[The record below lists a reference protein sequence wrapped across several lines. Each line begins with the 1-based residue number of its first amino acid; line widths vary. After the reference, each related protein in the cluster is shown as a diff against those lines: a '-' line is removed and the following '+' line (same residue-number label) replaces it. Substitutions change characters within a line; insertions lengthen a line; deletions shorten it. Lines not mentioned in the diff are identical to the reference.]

1 MKRKKISKK
10 QKTKKILKS
19 FQWKN
24 GAHRESKPEK
34 SVREILISLNIPFK
48 QEYRLSHRNKI
59 KSYDFYIYEYKMGVE
74 QLSWQ
79 LLLEVHGDY
88 FHSLCFFEG
97 IKKRH
102 QLNKMQKKNLR
113 NDILKRKISK
123 YNNIPIIYIW
133 ENEIKNNI
141 EAVKEKIKRSIE
153 HIRINPKDLYIPEEI
168 VKDYYSEL
176 INSG

>member
-10 QKTKKILKS
+10 QINKKILKS
-19 FQWKN
+19 FKWSK
-24 GAHRESKPEK
+24 GTHRESGPEK
-34 SVREILISLNIPFK
+34 AVREILISLNIPFK

-59 KSYDFYIYEYKMGVE
+59 KSYDFYIYEYMNGIDV
-74 QLSWQ
+74 LAWQ

-102 QLNKMQKKNLR
+102 KLNKLQKKNLR

-123 YNNIPIIYIW
+123 FNNIPIIYIW

-141 EAVKEKIKRSIE
+141 SSVKDKIKRSIE
-153 HIRINPKDLYIPEEI
+153 HIRNNPKDLYIPEEI

-176 INSG
+176 I

>member
-10 QKTKKILKS
+10 QKVKKILKK
-19 FQWKN
+19 FEWKN
-24 GAHRESKPEK
+24 GTHRESRPEK
-34 SVREILISLNIPFK
+34 EIRQILISLNIPFK
-48 QEYRLSHRNKI
+48 QEYRLSHRNKV
-59 KSYDFYIYEYKMGVE
+59 KSYDFCVYQYKMGIE
-74 QLSWQ
+74 QLEWR
-79 LLLEVHGDY
+79 LLIEVHGDY

-102 QLNKMQKKNLR
+102 KLNKMQKKNLR

-123 YNNIPIIYIW
+123 LNNIPIIYVW

-153 HIRINPKDLYIPEEI
+153 HIKNNPMDLYIPEEI
-168 VKDYYSEL
+168 VKDYYAEL
-176 INSG
+176 I

>member
-1 MKRKKISKK
+1 MKRKKITKK

-19 FQWKN
+19 FKWKN
-24 GAHRESKPEK
+24 GVHRESGPEK
-34 SVREILISLNIPFK
+34 SIREILVSINIPFH

-59 KSYDFYIYEYKMGVE
+59 KSYDFCLYEYKMGIE
-74 QLSWQ
+74 QLQWR

-88 FHSLCFFEG
+88 FHSLDFFEG

-102 QLNKMQKKNLR
+102 KLNKLQKKNLR

-123 YNNIPIIYIW
+123 INNIPIIYIW

-141 EAVKEKIKRSIE
+141 EAVKQKIKRSIE
-153 HIRINPKDLYIPEEI
+153 HIRNNPTDLHIPEEI

-176 INSG
+176 I